1 MVDSAPLILL
11 VDDDVDFLE
20 INRLILEPQGYRV
33 RCCSNPDEA
42 WRQMEQEKPN
52 LIITDLMMNNL
63 DAGFSFSQRVKDD
76 PRFRDVPVIIAT
88 AVSSEQGF
96 DFRPRTPAELAAMCV
111 DAYFDKPIRPP
122 ALLAKVEELL
132 RRRAE
137 A

>member
-1 MVDSAPLILL
+1 MADSAPLILL

-33 RCCSNPDEA
+33 LGCSNPDEA
-42 WRQMEQEKPN
+42 WRQMEREKPS
-52 LIITDLMMNNL
+52 LVITDLMMNNL
-63 DAGFSFSQRVKDD
+63 DAGFSFSRRIKDD
-76 PRFRDVPVIIAT
+76 PRFHDVPVVIAT

-96 DFRPRTPAELAAMCV
+96 DFRPRTPEELAAMCV

-122 ALLAKVEELL
+122 VLLAKVAELL
-132 RRRAE
+132 RRPAE